1 MKRELFFS
9 LGLAFFS
16 IAGFAQEEA
25 PATCYVMH
33 SGGCHISRNAEGRAV
48 LEAGDVAN
56 PQMMTLTP
64 TGDGAYTISA
74 PGGGYL
80 SLEGRWDAKFLDD
93 PASTAAQFVIEDTGN
108 FFKKIKC
115 RANNKYIGTDAMT
128 AGSYIFADKDG
139 RDSRHYWYMTTNPT
153 EQPPY
158 DVYTYVINPGAT
170 RQQFEGWGVSLCW
183 WANMCGKWSDEKID
197 EIVDWLVSPE
207 GLNFRIFRYNIG
219 GGDDPENT
227 NCTAHH
233 MGNGKGLR
241 AEMEGFKDSSD
252 GPYIWTRDE
261 AQRKIMLKIK
271 EKRPDAIFEAFSN
284 SAPYYMTYSGCVAG
298 NTNSSTDNLRP
309 ECYEEFAHYLVDVCK
324 HYKDTYGIEFRTLD
338 PFNEPMTSYWG
349 ANGGQEGCHF
359 DVNSQ
364 IEMVKVLYPILK
376 ASGLNTMISASD
388 ETSVAQAVN
397 DFIAFRNAGILD
409 MIGQVN
415 THTYTADDRSRNKL
429 SSLCREKK
437 KPLWMS
443 EVGLGGSGFGGNLSL
458 AQKLIN
464 DMRYIM
470 PSAWVDWQ
478 YIEEGNDQW
487 CLVRGDFAKGT
498 YEKVPNYYVRS
509 HFSRFIKEG
518 YTILTSMQDNTL
530 TAISPN
536 GDELV
541 LVALNNGA
549 FKARHNVDLSMFAT
563 VGAGIKA
570 YVTSEREQLAEF
582 DGVRYTEGKLVFE
595 LDPSSIMTIVIPVT
609 SDNIVNNMPEEGGK
623 YLICPRNSASEAV
636 ETTAEG
642 AVVLG
647 DIDFDKS
654 QVWTVSASTEGAV
667 TFTNGNGEIITESA
681 PSYAL
686 GISKEPAAGQ
696 NFKIEDIDGI
706 FCKVMNE
713 GGSKAFDLQS
723 ENNTAGTPV
732 GVWAYAAD
740 APVHRQWI
748 FVNVPETLDL
758 SGVELSFGRES
769 EDSVPFCIS
778 TSDGVLTVTSKADS
792 EGTLAVY
799 SASGARIYHNIL
811 ESGQRLSLPLATGV
825 YIVSFSGTGFN
836 VAKTIL
842 VG

>member
-1 MKRELFFS
+1 MKRELIFS

-16 IAGFAQEEA
+16 IAGFAQAEA

-108 FFKKIKC
+108 FFKKLKC
-115 RANNKYIGTDAMT
+115 RSNNKYIGTDAMT

-139 RDSRHYWYMTTNPT
+139 RDSRHYWYMTTDPT

-376 ASGLNTMISASD
+376 ASGLNTVISASD

-429 SSLCREKK
+429 SSLCREEN

-487 CLVRGDFAKGT
+487 CLVRGDFAKET

-549 FKARHNVDLSMFAT
+549 VKAQHHVDLSMFTT
-563 VGAGIKA
+563 VGSDIEA
-570 YVTSEREQLAEF
+570 YITSESERMADF
-582 DGVRYTEGKLVFE
+582 DGVEYADGTLDFE
-595 LDPSSIMTIVIPVT
+595 LQPSSIVTIVIPVT
-609 SDNIVNNMPEEGGK
+609 ANKTGNNIPQDGKK
-623 YLICPRNSASEAV
+623 YLICPRNSASKAI
-636 ETTAEG
+636 ETTSEG
-642 AVVLG
+642 GVVLG
-647 DIDFDKS
+647 DIDFDKA
-654 QVWTVSASTEGAV
+654 QIWTASAATGV
-667 TFTNGNGEIITESA
+667 TMTFTNGNGEIITENAPAYPLAIKKESA
-681 PSYAL
+681 S
-686 GISKEPAAGQ
+686 GQ
-696 NFKIEDIDGI
+696 NFKVEDIDGI

-713 GGSKAFDLQS
+713 NGTKAFDLQN
-723 ENNTAGTPV
+723 EKNAAGTTV

-740 APVHRQWI
+740 APIHRQWI
-748 FVNVPETLDL
+748 FVNVPESLDL
-758 SGVELSFGRES
+758 SGVVLPATVGRES
-769 EDSVPFCIS
+769 EAPLRIGMADSAI
-778 TSDGVLTVTSKADS
+778 TITSKANV

-799 SASGARIYHNIL
+799 SASGASIYRNVL
-811 ESGQRLSLPLATGV
+811 TPGQSLTLPLSAGC
-825 YIVSFSGTGFN
+825 YIVSFRGTGFN
-836 VAKTIL
+836 AARTIL
-842 VG
+842 IG